1 MTNFIELARKGRTEA
16 LVRLGTAKG
25 AGPRSRSV
33 GGQSVVAFTSVRSG
47 R

>member
-16 LVRLGTAKG
+16 LVRLDTVKG

-33 GGQSVVAFTSVRSG
+33 GGQSSIAFTSVRSG